1 MLLLLEFYFRKYLS
15 KMFLSVVS
23 KEVACVNLCVPFK
36 DIYRHDCEKELKM
49 YIFSQ
54 KVIKVEIFSKELF

>member
-1 MLLLLEFYFRKYLS
+1 
-15 KMFLSVVS
+15 MFLSVVS